1 MTYKKVQE
9 YVKEQYGFS
18 VKNCWIAH
26 VKELNGV
33 SMNNAPNRQSPNAR
47 KYPCPD
53 DKVEVLENAMKKFG
67 LIS

>member
-18 VKNCWIAH
+18 VKSCWIAH

-33 SMNNAPNRQSPNAR
+33 SINNAPNRQSPKAR
-47 KYPCPD
+47 KYPCPA
-53 DKVEVLENAMKKFG
+53 DKVKVLESAMKKFG
-67 LIS
+67 LIP